1 MSILDFTG
9 SALSKALDYS
19 LRSGKT
25 VIRDVLRNRFFHTFV
40 RSVIKLALIYAAIF
54 VVIFSPFGEWKSELV
69 ASVVFIGVTLWSLVN
84 IIVTMINSGAL
95 IIWIFREHNIY
106 DGIIQFVED
115 KWLGARIGIK
125 LYDVLRNG
133 RGEFAEHFNHL
144 PSSGDVVRDYVS
156 YVVKE
161 VLLFGLIF
169 GLYLLIMHC
178 GVKTLLLNKYT
189 DLSTF
194 QIYAFP
200 FVQLINFIKEK

>member
-1 MSILDFTG
+1 MSFQDFTG
-9 SALSKALDYS
+9 SALSKALVYS

-25 VIRDVLRNRFFHTFV
+25 VLRDVLRNRFFHTFV

-84 IIVTMINSGAL
+84 AIVTVKNGGAL

-125 LYDVLRNG
+125 LYDVLRKG
-133 RGEFAEHFNHL
+133 RGEFSSHFNQL

-156 YVVKE
+156 YMVKE

-200 FVQLINFIKEK
+200 FVQLFTFFRA